1 MLARTE
7 STAHIGSW
15 EWHVA
20 TDTVTWSDELFRIL
34 HWNPADGPPS
44 WARQTGIYLPEAMAR
59 LRQAVDAAVSKGM
72 PYELELQ
79 ARRPSGEVRICLA
92 RGIPETGADGKV
104 QRLFGSLQDITELKQ
119 AERALRDSE
128 EKFHA
133 LFASLTEGVALH
145 ELVLDGGGAVVDYRI
160 LEVNPA
166 FEAHTGI
173 QATSALGRLGTEI
186 YGTTTPPYLEEYSRV
201 ALGGEPYAFEAYFPP
216 LEKHFRISAVSPK
229 PGQFATVFE
238 DITQRK
244 KVEQALAAS
253 EARSRS
259 MLQTALNGVLLLD
272 AEGRILEGNETAC
285 RMYGYAREELL
296 GLGISGLEA
305 QESSSNIQTRI
316 DRIRSHGSD
325 LFESMHRR
333 KDGTRF
339 PVEVSVTLLPGQGQ
353 MVSFVRDITE
363 RRQAAEENARLQA
376 QLQQTQKMESLGT
389 LAGGV
394 AHDMNNALGAILG
407 LATANLEIQPPGS
420 PAYRS
425 FETIAKAATRGGE
438 MVRSLLSFA
447 RQSRAEDREV
457 DLNAVLR
464 EEAVL
469 LERTILSK
477 VRLEL
482 DLEAGLRPIRGDAN
496 ALTHAFMNL
505 CVNALDAMPEQGTL
519 TLRTRNLDSCWVEV
533 RVEDTGTGMPQE
545 VLARAL
551 DPFFTTK
558 EVGKGTGLGL
568 AMVYTTMKAHQGQ
581 LELHSEPGRGTQVRL
596 RFPSCELA
604 PQVEEQDE
612 EARSGI
618 ISRSLTVLLVDDDD
632 LIQTSIQTLL
642 QALGHAVFTAASG
655 EEALLAVDGGLEPD
669 AVILDMNMPGLGGS
683 GTLPRLRVLLPEV
696 PVLLS
701 TGRTDQA
708 ALELAAAHSRVT
720 LLPKP
725 FSLKELQ
732 QHLESLGRQD

>member
-1 MLARTE
+1 
-7 STAHIGSW
+7 
-15 EWHVA
+15 
-20 TDTVTWSDELFRIL
+20 
-34 HWNPADGPPS
+34 
-44 WARQTGIYLPEAMAR
+44 
-59 LRQAVDAAVSKGM
+59 
-72 PYELELQ
+72 
-79 ARRPSGEVRICLA
+79 
-92 RGIPETGADGKV
+92 
-104 QRLFGSLQDITELKQ
+104 
-119 AERALRDSE
+119 
-128 EKFHA
+128 
-133 LFASLTEGVALH
+133 
-145 ELVLDGGGAVVDYRI
+145 
-160 LEVNPA
+160 
-166 FEAHTGI
+166 
-173 QATSALGRLGTEI
+173 
-186 YGTTTPPYLEEYSRV
+186 
-201 ALGGEPYAFEAYFPP
+201 
-216 LEKHFRISAVSPK
+216 
-229 PGQFATVFE
+229 
-238 DITQRK
+238 
-244 KVEQALAAS
+244 
-253 EARSRS
+253 
-259 MLQTALNGVLLLD
+259 LNGVVLLD
-272 AEGRILEGNETAC
+272 AEGRILEGNKTAC

-296 GLGISGLEA
+296 GLGIYDLEV
-305 QESSSNIQTRI
+305 QESPSDIQTRI
-316 DRIRSHGSD
+316 EWIRSHGSD

-339 PVEVSVTLLPGQGQ
+339 PVEISVTLLPEQGQ

-447 RQSRAEDREV
+447 RQSRAEDREL

-469 LERTILSK
+469 LERTLLSK

-482 DLEAGLRPIRGDAN
+482 DLEAGLHPIRGDAST
-496 ALTHAFMNL
+496 LTHAFMNL
-505 CVNALDAMPEQGTL
+505 CVNAVDAMPEQGTL

-533 RVEDTGTGMPQE
+533 VVEDTGTGMSQE

-596 RFPSCELA
+596 RFPASELA
-604 PQVEEQDE
+604 TQVGEQDE
-612 EARSGI
+612 EARSRA
-618 ISRSLTVLLVDDDD
+618 ISKSLTVLLVDDDD
-632 LIQTSIQTLL
+632 LIQTSTQTLL
-642 QALGHAVFTAASG
+642 QALGHAAITAASG

-732 QHLESLGRQD
+732 QHLEALGQQD